1 MKTAIRLTYTL
12 GGTDPAAFDIN
23 VSTGQL
29 KTKGALDYEAQST
42 YSIEVTATV
51 PPPAPVPPP
60 TLPSWSPTRSWVRWA
75 VYMTQKKQ
83 DDRMIDKEEAIA
95 AVGDY
100 FSGDLTNDQTIEIIR
115 LYFTSAS

>member
-51 PPPAPVPPP
+51 PP
-60 TLPSWSPTRSWVRWA
+60 R
-75 VYMTQKKQ
+75 
-83 DDRMIDKEEAIA
+83 
-95 AVGDY
+95 
-100 FSGDLTNDQTIEIIR
+100 
-115 LYFTSAS
+115 TSAAANVTIVESDPELGALGSLYDAEKTG